1 MCKGKFKQEH
11 NKTDNMKKNFFRV
24 VAMSA
29 LLALGVSGA
38 QAQRSYD
45 CPPLNPEWQTMAD
58 QVVNLNLEDPDKA
71 NKVFM
76 QLSKKIRKNK
86 EDLVAVGTYFLDKDN
101 YPAASQCAKAVYD
114 LDPTYIPGLMFSG
127 EVFMKAQRWGDA
139 GQKFDEVLTIDPNN
153 VAALKRNAF
162 VYKNVNPHV
171 AIDALNKI
179 KEIDPSYKEA
189 DKELGDIYY
198 KLDKYKDAVLNYEN
212 YYKQAPKDDKLDIR
226 SCENFLQSLYSQ
238 ADFNRIIE
246 VTTELLPIAPKDM
259 VIRRMDFFAKVNK
272 IGESIDLDG
281 AIKTA
286 EEASAY
292 LNDPEYHDSIY
303 ISLDYEYA
311 AALAKEK
318 DDIPAA
324 VAAYEKALEKDAD
337 KLNNYKELAKLYSR
351 NKEADKAIATYQKYL
366 EKKGDKVDVSDYFG
380 LGLEYLKAT
389 RMTEDPAKK
398 AEYIAAGDAAFN
410 KVLEKEPGYYKAV
423 MQQAA
428 LHITDASKPEEEPKA
443 LYEKA
448 LGMMPAEGDGKSTP
462 EDVADA
468 NPFRLLAA
476 QYLAFYY
483 AQKEDF
489 AGCRTYVDVM
499 LKADPENAQAKNFD
513 NLLKEMGK

>member
-1 MCKGKFKQEH
+1 
-11 NKTDNMKKNFFRV
+11 MKKNFFRV
-24 VAMSA
+24 IAMSA
-29 LLALGVSGA
+29 FLALGVNGI

-45 CPPLNPEWQTMAD
+45 CPPLNPEWKTMAE

-76 QLSKKIRKNK
+76 QLSKKIRKSK
-86 EDLVAVGTYFLDKDN
+86 EDLVAVGTFFLDSDN

-114 LDPTYIPGLMFSG
+114 LAPTYIPGLMFSG

-139 GQKFDEVLTIDPNN
+139 GQKFDEVLSIDPNN

-179 KEIDPSYKEA
+179 KEADPSYTDA
-189 DKELGDIYY
+189 DKDLGDIYY
-198 KLDKYKDAVLNYEN
+198 KLDRYKDAILHYEN
-212 YYKQAPKDDKLDIR
+212 YYKSTPKDDKLDIR

-238 ADFNRIIE
+238 ADFSRITE
-246 VTTELLPIAPKDM
+246 LTTELLPLAPKDI

-272 IGESIDLDG
+272 IGESIDLDA

-292 LNDPEYHDSIY
+292 LSDPEYADSSY

-324 VAAYEKALEKDAD
+324 VAAYEKALKKDPD

-351 NKEADKAIATYQKYL
+351 NKEAEKAIATYNAYM
-366 EKKGDKVDVSDYFG
+366 EKKGDKVDISDYFG

-389 RMTEDPAKK
+389 RLTEDAAKK

-410 KVLEKEPGYYKAV
+410 KVLEKEPNYYKAV

-428 LHITDASKPEEEPKA
+428 LHITDATVPEEEPKA

-448 LGMMPAEGDGKSTP
+448 LGMMPADGDGKSAP

-489 AGCRTYVDVM
+489 DSCRKYVDVM
-499 LKADPENAQAKNFD
+499 LKADPENPNAKKFD
-513 NLLKEMGK
+513 ETLKSMDK